1 MRSRLSVISASAV
14 ALTAVGMIVL
24 APHTA
29 AAAAASI
36 DPATAV
42 RGSLGVSLEDLGIK
56 STIGEL
62 SLYLNGG
69 LALLSGALAALLV
82 RANRRKNSGAKQA
95 VPGPGGRVRAT
106 MGETWMKLARRMPI
120 GH

>member
-1 MRSRLSVISASAV
+1 MRSRLSVISASTV
-14 ALTAVGMIVL
+14 ALATVGLLVL
-24 APHTA
+24 DLHA
-29 AAAAASI
+29 AAAAATI

-82 RANRRKNSGAKQA
+82 RANRRKNPGAKQA
-95 VPGPGGRVRAT
+95 APGPGRRVRAT

-120 GH
+120 RH

>member
-1 MRSRLSVISASAV
+1 MRRQLSVITASAV
-14 ALTAVGMIVL
+14 ALATVGL
-24 APHTA
+24 LTLDPHTA
-29 AAAAASI
+29 AGAAAI
-36 DPATAV
+36 DPATVV

-56 STIGEL
+56 SAIGEL

-69 LALLSGALAALLV
+69 LALLSGALAVILV
-82 RANRRKNSGAKQA
+82 RANRRKNPGAKQA
-95 VPGPGGRVRAT
+95 APGPGGRVRAT